1 MLASNAN
8 FCYSK
13 LLYGTISLTNGSGFE
28 WVSWSHLYSS
38 NYNWMLNSMS
48 AGEKCIDSW
57 LKLLNLLV
65 CSVFKSLLRSKRSCL
80 WCGSITITFS
90 ANVKSHIWDKE
101 PNTPLLVATT
111 QADCLDGLYMK
122 ADYSIFLSYSVD
134 TMCCVLRILMHHGNT
149 GKIVDEKCYMLQK
162 KLFVETTCLFYWL
175 KIE

>member
-101 PNTPLLVATT
+101 PNTIASCYHPSRLSWWSLYESWLFNISQLL
-111 QADCLDGLYMK
+111 CGYN
-122 ADYSIFLSYSVD
+122 
-134 TMCCVLRILMHHGNT
+134 VL
-149 GKIVDEKCYMLQK
+149 CS
-162 KLFVETTCLFYWL
+162 
-175 KIE
+175 